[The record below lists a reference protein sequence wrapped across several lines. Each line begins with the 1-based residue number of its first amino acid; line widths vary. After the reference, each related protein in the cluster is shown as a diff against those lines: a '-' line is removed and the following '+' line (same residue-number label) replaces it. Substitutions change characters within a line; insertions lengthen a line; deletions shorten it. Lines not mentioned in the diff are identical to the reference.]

1 MKVYKFWKYFHVVI
15 DYKKVRENNGVM
27 KGKKGLE
34 KVPRNIS
41 EKTSELKLNIKEI
54 LFEKN

>member
-1 MKVYKFWKYFHVVI
+1 
-15 DYKKVRENNGVM
+15 M

-34 KVPRNIS
+34 NVPRNIS
-41 EKTSELKLNIKEI
+41 ERTSELKLNIKET